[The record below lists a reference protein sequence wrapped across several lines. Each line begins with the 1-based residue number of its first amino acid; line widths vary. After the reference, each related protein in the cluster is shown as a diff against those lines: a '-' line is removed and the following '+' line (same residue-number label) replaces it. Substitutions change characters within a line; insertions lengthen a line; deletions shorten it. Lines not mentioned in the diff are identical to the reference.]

1 MKGVVKTM
9 YDIIIIGAGPAGL
22 TAAIYA
28 KRYGMNVVVF
38 EKLVYGGQ
46 VSTTPEVENYPGIKS
61 ISGFELSTNLYNQ
74 ALDLD
79 IPIKMESVI
88 SVSLVGDIKNI
99 KTSNDEYSAKTI
111 IIANGAK
118 RRLLDCEGEQEFSGK
133 GVSYCA
139 TCDGAFFKNQDVAIV
154 GGGNTA
160 LEDAL
165 FLANNCSKV
174 YLIHRR
180 DEFRGMKVLI
190 DSVISKS
197 NIEILYDT
205 KVQQITGDKK
215 VSNIVTIDKNG
226 DKKNIL
232 VNAVFIAVGTIPDNE
247 IFGQDILCDESGY
260 IKAGEDCKTN
270 IDGIYVA
277 GDIRTKEL
285 RQIVTA
291 TSDGAVAAFGATNY
305 INTSH

>member
-1 MKGVVKTM
+1 M